1 MKKILLFSFTLF
13 FASLLTVVR
22 GQPGVVT
29 AEDDHDEWVR
39 LEIKE
44 AFVSRQTHADFRD
57 SFSGAEFGWHVMV
70 NNRRVFRGIRL
81 YSTLYYPS
89 LPGSTVRL
97 MLTEVDVL
105 SDDIVGGVDLADGV
119 NRYEMSK
126 NGDWVL
132 ISRTSFKP
140 DSKSGPDS
148 RPNGARLIAGDMAD
162 SVSFLGGDFTDY
174 LRIPGNSMAMVIA
187 TQIVLSVPDDSAR
200 VHPASRGMKSVQL
213 LVPGADGATFR
224 LRGSVGSGTQR
235 YRVLFT
241 KGDSAGSAMLDKAV
255 AYLEGTAKLPSLFT
269 ASDMAHIF
277 NEYDRELA
285 VKKCNT
291 LQTRIEKSKN
301 LAEFCKTVTDEEKK

>member
-1 MKKILLFSFTLF
+1 MKKLLVLSFTVF
-13 FASLLTVVR
+13 FASLLVIVR
-22 GQPGVVT
+22 GQPVVVN

-39 LEIKE
+39 LDIKE
-44 AFVSRQTHADFRD
+44 AFVSRQTHIDFRD

-70 NNRRVFRGIRL
+70 NNRQVFRGIRL

-105 SDDIVGGVDLADGV
+105 SDDIVGGVDLADGL
-119 NRYEMSK
+119 NRYEISR

-132 ISRTSFKP
+132 ISRTSFRP

-148 RPNGARLIAGDMAD
+148 RPDGARLIAGDMAD
-162 SVSFLGGDFTDY
+162 SVSFMGGDFTDY

-187 TQIVLSVPDDSAR
+187 SQVVLSVPDDTAR
-200 VHPASRGMKSVQL
+200 ILPASRGMKSVQL
-213 LVPGADGATFR
+213 LVPSADGATFR
-224 LRGSVGSGTQR
+224 LRGSVGSGAR
-235 YRVLFT
+235 PYRILFT
-241 KGDSAGSAMLDKAV
+241 KGEASGNAMLDKAV

-277 NEYDRELA
+277 NEYDHELA
-285 VKKCNT
+285 VKKCNA
-291 LQTRIEKSKN
+291 LQSRVVKSKN
-301 LAEFCKTVTDEEKK
+301 LAEFCKTVNDDENK

>member
-1 MKKILLFSFTLF
+1 MKKILVFSFTIF
-13 FASLLTVVR
+13 FASLLAIVR
-22 GQPGVVT
+22 GQPAVIT
-29 AEDDHDEWVR
+29 AEGDHDEWVR
-39 LEIKE
+39 LDIKE
-44 AFVSRQTHADFRD
+44 AFVSRQTHIDFRD

-119 NRYEMSK
+119 NRYEISK

-132 ISRTSFKP
+132 INRTSFRP

-148 RPNGARLIAGDMAD
+148 RPDGARLIDGDTVD

-174 LRIPGNSMAMVIA
+174 LRIPGNSMAMITA
-187 TQIVLSVPDDSAR
+187 TQVALSVPDDTAR
-200 VHPASRGMKSVQL
+200 VLPASRGMKSVQL

-224 LRGSVGSGTQR
+224 LRGSAGSGTQR

-241 KGDSAGSAMLDKAV
+241 RGDSAGSAMLDKAI
-255 AYLEGTAKLPSLFT
+255 AYLEGTVKLPSLFT
-269 ASDMAHIF
+269 ASDMAHVF
-277 NEYDRELA
+277 NEYDHDLA
-285 VKKCNT
+285 MKKCT
-291 LQTRIEKSKN
+291 ALQSRLGKSKN
-301 LAEFCKTVTDEEKK
+301 LAEFCKTVTEEEKK